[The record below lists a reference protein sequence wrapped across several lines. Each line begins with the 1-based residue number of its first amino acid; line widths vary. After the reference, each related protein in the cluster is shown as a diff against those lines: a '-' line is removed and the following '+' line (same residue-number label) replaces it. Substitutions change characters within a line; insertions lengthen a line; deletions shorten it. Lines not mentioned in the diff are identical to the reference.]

1 MSDTIKKIEIKGLR
15 DFLAE
20 DASLAEEI
28 TFADY
33 QNKKSAPDNS
43 DREIREVYE
52 NYRALL
58 EKL

>member
-1 MSDTIKKIEIKGLR
+1 MKDTKKKLEVKGLQ

-20 DASLAEEI
+20 DESLAEKM
-28 TFADY
+28 TYADY

-43 DREIREVYE
+43 DRGISEVYE
-52 NYRALL
+52 TYCTLL